1 MRSVIFKEE
10 IFIDVRCF
18 WWADSNNMNETV
30 STDSSINMFY
40 FNVVLFLCVIN
51 ITKAR
56 IRRDI
61 LTEKCQNVS
70 KNVDEVKLMDHIFC
84 DFNGNNLRP
93 VKDNKIATNLTIR
106 LVPQSFAYNW
116 VDQHSNWNP
125 KEFNGIDKVYL
136 RESGL
141 WKPDL
146 LLFNRADRSKLG
158 QFTNKISCR
167 LRYTGLYLAL
177 QQQDMKRLAYQTF
190 QNFLTTLRSANLD
203 LVLGSTAEIS

>member
-106 LVPQSFAYNW
+106 LVPQSFAYDEISATISVDAWLVLNW

-146 LLFNRADRSKLG
+146 LLFNSSK
-158 QFTNKISCR
+158 T
-167 LRYTGLYLAL
+167 
-177 QQQDMKRLAYQTF
+177 
-190 QNFLTTLRSANLD
+190 
-203 LVLGSTAEIS
+203 